1 MHLCS
6 TLGVCFRFPS
16 TFVAATNDIPGWGKK
31 MSYCIAFSVD
41 GCSDVTRRYVRN
53 PSQHAMPRN
62 KCAEGVLAHIIGE
75 IKALRRRDM
84 DKTERFRLVKE
95 DMQEEEYL
103 RSLIIEA
110 IAYSVSKIVPGT
122 NGGSV
127 KSDRPA
133 RPDAD
138 AQKAAEQQ
146 QERARARNVRRGNQS
161 NQPPQHR
168 DQRQQ

>member
-1 MHLCS
+1 
-6 TLGVCFRFPS
+6 
-16 TFVAATNDIPGWGKK
+16 
-31 MSYCIAFSVD
+31 MSYCIAFSAD
-41 GCSDVTRRYVRN
+41 GCADVTRRYVRN
-53 PSQHAMPRN
+53 PNQHAMPRN

-110 IAYSVSKIVPGT
+110 IAYSVSKIGLGAT
-122 NGGSV
+122 SG
-127 KSDRPA
+127 KSDRSQRTDP
-133 RPDAD
+133 D
-138 AQKAAEQQ
+138 AQKATEQQ
-146 QERARARNVRRGNQS
+146 QERVRLRNARRADQS
-161 NQPPQHR
+161 SQSPPNR

>member
-1 MHLCS
+1 
-6 TLGVCFRFPS
+6 
-16 TFVAATNDIPGWGKK
+16 
-31 MSYCIAFSVD
+31 MSYCIAFSAD
-41 GCSDVTRRYVRN
+41 GCADVTRRYVRN
-53 PSQHAMPRN
+53 PNQHALPRD

-84 DKTERFRLVKE
+84 DKTERFRLVRE

-122 NGGSV
+122 NGGRV
-127 KSDRPA
+127 KSDSTPRTDP
-133 RPDAD
+133 D

-146 QERARARNVRRGNQS
+146 QERARSRNVHRANPS
-161 NQPPQHR
+161 SQPPRDR

>member
-1 MHLCS
+1 
-6 TLGVCFRFPS
+6 
-16 TFVAATNDIPGWGKK
+16 
-31 MSYCIAFSVD
+31 
-41 GCSDVTRRYVRN
+41 
-53 PSQHAMPRN
+53 MPRN

-110 IAYSVSKIVPGT
+110 IAYSVSKIVPSADGE
-122 NGGSV
+122 SV
-127 KSDRPA
+127 KSDRPP
-133 RPDAD
+133 RTDPD

-146 QERARARNVRRGNQS
+146 QERARIRAIRRANPS
-161 NQPPQHR
+161 SQPPRDR
-168 DQRQQ
+168 DQHQQ

>member
-1 MHLCS
+1 
-6 TLGVCFRFPS
+6 
-16 TFVAATNDIPGWGKK
+16 
-31 MSYCIAFSVD
+31 MSYCIAFSAD
-41 GCSDVTRRYVRN
+41 GCADVTRRYVRN
-53 PSQHAMPRN
+53 PNQHAMPRN

-110 IAYSVSKIVPGT
+110 IAYSVSKIVPGAD
-122 NGGSV
+122 SV
-127 KSDRPA
+127 KSDRPP
-133 RPDAD
+133 RMDPD

-146 QERARARNVRRGNQS
+146 QERVRLRNARRADPNS
-161 NQPPQHR
+161 QPPQKR